1 MADETLRGVELA
13 HRYAD
18 LEDVRLHY
26 VEAGEGP
33 LVVLLHGFP
42 QFWYEWRHQI
52 PALAEA
58 GFRVVAPDMRGYNL
72 SDKPSRVSDYR
83 VELLARDVE
92 RLILTCGEQTAAVV
106 GHDWGAI
113 VAWIAAMR
121 HPGRVGRLAILNVPH
136 PARFLDGLLSP
147 LQLLRSSY
155 MFFFQIPWL
164 PEEVIRAGD
173 FALLRSALRGDPVRS
188 GAFIAKDVERYVRAM
203 ARPGALTAS
212 LNYYRALLRN
222 PWETRALL
230 ERIEAPVLVIW
241 GERDRYL
248 SRRLAEPP
256 PLWVPNLL
264 RVERLAD
271 ASHWVAEDRP
281 QEVNALLLDFLRS
294 PILPPSR
301 ANFPSSY
308 FTPWWSQPG
317 RGKWLQSS

>member
-1 MADETLRGVELA
+1 VADETPCEVELA

-18 LEDVRLHY
+18 VGDDVRLHY

-52 PALAEA
+52 PALAGA

-72 SDKPSRVSDYR
+72 SDKPPGVRAYR
-83 VELLARDVE
+83 VEVLARDVE
-92 RLILTCGEQTAAVV
+92 RLILACGERTASVV

-136 PARFLDGLLSP
+136 PARFPDGLLSP
-147 LQLLRSSY
+147 RQLLRSSY
-155 MFFFQIPWL
+155 VFFFQIPRL
-164 PEEVIRAGD
+164 PEKVIRARD
-173 FALLRSALRGDPVRS
+173 FALLRSALRRDPVRP
-188 GAFIAKDVERYVRAM
+188 GTFTAEDIERYVGAM
-203 ARPGALTAS
+203 ARPGALTAT

-222 PWETRALL
+222 PRALL
-230 ERIEAPVLVIW
+230 GRIEAPVLVIW
-241 GERDRYL
+241 GERDRFL

-256 PLWVPNLL
+256 PLWVPNLFS
-264 RVERLAD
+264 VERLPD

-281 QEVNALLLDFLRS
+281 REVNALLLDFLRS
-294 PILPPSR
+294 PL
-301 ANFPSSY
+301 AALA
-308 FTPWWSQPG
+308 G
-317 RGKWLQSS
+317 

>member
-1 MADETLRGVELA
+1 MAYETLRGVEMT
-13 HRYAD
+13 HRYAN
-18 LEDVRLHY
+18 LGDVRLHY

-52 PALAEA
+52 PALVEA

-72 SDKPSRVSDYR
+72 SDKPPGVRAYR

-92 RLILTCGEQTAAVV
+92 RLILACGERTASVV

-121 HPGRVGRLAILNVPH
+121 HPERVRRLAILNVPH

-147 LQLLRSSY
+147 GQLLRSSY
-155 MFFFQIPWL
+155 MFFFQIPRL
-164 PEEVIRAGD
+164 PEAVIRAGD
-173 FALLRSALRGDPVRS
+173 FALLQSVFRRDPVRR
-188 GAFIAKDVERYVRAM
+188 GTFTAGDIERYVEAM
-203 ARPGALTAS
+203 AQPGALTAT

-222 PWETRALL
+222 PREVGALL

-241 GERDRYL
+241 GERDRSL

-256 PLWVPNLL
+256 RHWVPNLL
-264 RVERLAD
+264 RVERLRE

-281 QEVNALLLDFLRS
+281 REVNTLLLDFLS
-294 PILPPSR
+294 NPLAALPR
-301 ANFPSSY
+301 
-308 FTPWWSQPG
+308 
-317 RGKWLQSS
+317 

>member
-1 MADETLRGVELA
+1 VADETLRGVELA
-13 HRYAD
+13 HRFAD
-18 LEDVRLHY
+18 VGDDVQLHY

-72 SDKPSRVSDYR
+72 SDKPPGVRAYG

-92 RLILTCGEQTAAVV
+92 RLILACGERTATVV

-136 PARFLDGLLSP
+136 PARFPDGLLSP
-147 LQLLRSSY
+147 RQLLRSSY
-155 MFFFQIPWL
+155 VFFFQIPRL

-173 FALLRSALRGDPVRS
+173 FALLRSALRRDPVRP
-188 GAFIAKDVERYVRAM
+188 GTFTAEDIERYAGAM
-203 ARPGALTAS
+203 AWPGALTAT

-222 PWETRALL
+222 PRETRALL
-230 ERIEAPVLVIW
+230 GRIEAPVLVIW
-241 GERDRYL
+241 GERDRFL

-256 PLWVPNLL
+256 PLWVPNLV
-264 RVERLAD
+264 RVERLPD

-281 QEVNALLLDFLRS
+281 REVNALLLDFLRS
-294 PILPPSR
+294 PLTTLP
-301 ANFPSSY
+301 
-308 FTPWWSQPG
+308 G
-317 RGKWLQSS
+317 